1 MRSDED
7 KAKDCLKMLDI
18 LKEQRRSVEPMVENI
33 IKFVNHGRR
42 KVADRDMPKN
52 LKTGIDIY
60 DGTAG
65 GAARLASDGI
75 FGYVCSQSI
84 HWFDFTLPGKM
95 NFPRTSG
102 MRAWNG
108 KRLDEY
114 PEVKVWLDECEEVQY
129 SAYLRSNFYDLCPE
143 YIYDGITIGTP
154 TFVIEEDVKSGSI
167 IFTLPHFREC
177 YIAENH
183 FGQVDTLYREMRLNL
198 KQMVQKFGE
207 EAVSSKV
214 QNFDERYKNNPYE
227 ELLLLHASYPRT
239 DFEMGML
246 NSKNKPVASMW
257 VLLEGA
263 KDDKSK
269 LLDESGYD
277 DLPNVTW
284 RWTKN
289 SDEVYGRSP
298 SWDAFVTIM
307 TANAQGKTNLIAGNK
322 MVDPAMAEPED
333 LKGKTNYNPGGRV
346 YIPGG
351 ITKDRIPT
359 PMVQGIQLPY
369 GIEMQDRAS
378 KIIRD
383 FYYVDFF
390 MALTQASFNKV
401 EMTAT
406 QAVGIQSEL
415 AALLGTRLGHFQGEG
430 LNRIHDRVFA
440 IETRAGRMPEPPEIL
455 REFAGSP
462 IETDYQGP
470 LSQSQK
476 RLFKQQGIQAGV
488 SFMEAVANVFP
499 QAVDKVD
506 PDKVVTEG
514 LEAVG
519 FPAVCLRTDDQ
530 VRDIRKMR
538 QQAEAVQQGL
548 DAVEQVGKTVP
559 KLQKKTEEGSPLDA
573 LNG

>member
-1 MRSDED
+1 MRTDEE
-7 KAKDCLKMLDI
+7 KAKDCLKMFDI
-18 LKEQRRSVEPMVENI
+18 LKENRVNIEPMVDNI

-42 KVADRDMPKN
+42 KITDKDYPKGQR
-52 LKTGIDIY
+52 TGMDVY

-65 GAARLASDGI
+65 SAARLAADGI

-102 MRAWNG
+102 MRQWNG

-154 TFVIEEDVKSGSI
+154 TFVIEEDVKSGTI
-167 IFTLPHFREC
+167 VFTLPHFREC
-177 YIAENH
+177 YIAENY

-198 KQMVQKFGE
+198 KQLVQKFGE
-207 EAVSSKV
+207 DVIRQKV
-214 QNFDERYKNNPYE
+214 QNFDERYKKNPYE
-227 ELLLLHASYPRT
+227 ELSLLHATYPRT
-239 DFEMGML
+239 DFDPSKLDG
-246 NSKNKPVASMW
+246 KNKEFASMW
-257 VLLEGA
+257 VLIEGA
-263 KDDKSK
+263 KNDREK
-269 LLDESGYD
+269 LLNESGYD
-277 DLPNVTW
+277 DQPSVTW

-289 SDEVYGRSP
+289 NDEVYGRSP

-307 TANAQGKTNLIAGNK
+307 TANQQGKSNLIAGNK

-333 LKGKTNYNPGGRV
+333 VKGKTNYAPGSRT
-346 YIPGG
+346 YIPGE
-351 ITKDRIPT
+351 ITKDRKPV

-369 GIEMQDRAS
+369 GIELQDRTS

-440 IETRAGRMPEPPEIL
+440 IENRAGRMPVPPDIL
-455 REFAGSP
+455 SEFAGSP

-476 RLFKQQGIQAGV
+476 RLFKQQGIQAGLT
-488 SFMEAVANVFP
+488 FMEAVANVFP

-530 VRDIRKMR
+530 VAKIRKDR
-538 QQAEAVQQGL
+538 QQQAEIQQGL
-548 DAVEQVGKTVP
+548 DAVEQIGKTVP
-559 KLQKKTEEGSPLDA
+559 KLQKKTEEGSPLEG
-573 LNG
+573 LTG